1 MGKLIAGAAG
11 DSLRIGIHYLRVIV
25 RIARIAVDTLLSKLF
40 LEAMS
45 HQVDTSAI
53 KPCRSAK
60 CRVTKREWQAIP
72 EPFVLLTIDTD
83 AFDAVGGM
91 TFIRKKIAQLVKI
104 AKAEESIQL
113 DLVSELLL
121 HELGKMAVMFDW
133 KDEDGTLHSFDE
145 PVVWPGKQE
154 LVESLLIDEACE
166 EDRDI
171 NEDIRTTY
179 ESFYSLMLNGD
190 EDVFWDFDFAFLA
203 ESDVVRGIC
212 RVYVTLEYDREWHM
226 RPWLDIGAP
235 VPEIVVSVLDTVERH
250 AQEYG
255 GMEEM
260 RQALTTAA
268 QKAMYDK
275 EEEGEI
281 SRDAVERKESNMI
294 PEDSISEIISD
305 AEAIKVI
312 IDDTVED
319 LSLKEQH
326 RQQAIYVL
334 AEHIIACA
342 KSDSI

>member
-1 MGKLIAGAAG
+1 MIRTAEGG
-11 DSLRIGIHYLRVIV
+11 
-25 RIARIAVDTLLSKLF
+25 AVDTLLSRLF

-45 HQVDTSAI
+45 HQVDTTVI
-53 KPCRSAK
+53 KPCKQAR

-72 EPFVLLTIDTD
+72 EPFVLLTIDID
-83 AFDAVGGM
+83 AFDKVGGM
-91 TFIRKKIAQLVKI
+91 DFIRKKLAQLVKI

-145 PVVWPGKQE
+145 PVDWLGKQE
-154 LVESLLIDEACE
+154 LVKSLLIDEACE
-166 EDRDI
+166 ENRDI
-171 NEDIRTTY
+171 NEDIRTEF

-203 ESDVVRGIC
+203 EPDVVRGIC

-226 RPWLDIGAP
+226 RPWTDIGTP

-250 AQEYG
+250 AEQYG

-260 RQALTTAA
+260 RQALT
-268 QKAMYDK
+268 KAVHEQRREQYDK
-275 EEEGEI
+275 EEEGET
-281 SRDAVERKESNMI
+281 RDAVERKENAMI
-294 PEDSISEIISD
+294 TEDNIAEIISD

-312 IDDTVED
+312 INDSTDD
-319 LSLKEQH
+319 LPLKEQH

-334 AEHIIACA
+334 AEHIISHAM
-342 KSDSI
+342 DSI

>member
-1 MGKLIAGAAG
+1 MIRTPESGA
-11 DSLRIGIHYLRVIV
+11 
-25 RIARIAVDTLLSKLF
+25 TEELLSKLF
-40 LEAMS
+40 LETMS
-45 HQVDTSAI
+45 HQVDTTVI
-53 KPCRSAK
+53 KPCKSAK
-60 CRVTKREWQAIP
+60 CRVTKKEWQAIP
-72 EPFVLLTIDTD
+72 EDFVYATIDVS
-83 AFDAVGGM
+83 AFDEAGGM
-91 TFIRKKIAQLVKI
+91 DFIRKKLAQLIKI

-121 HELGKMAVMFDW
+121 YQLGQRALLFDW
-133 KDEDGTLHSFDE
+133 RDEDGNFHSFDE

-154 LVESLLIDEACE
+154 LVESLLIDEECD
-166 EDRDI
+166 EDRYI

-190 EDVFWDFDFAFLA
+190 EDVFWDFDFVFLA
-203 ESDVVRGIC
+203 EPDVVRGIC

-281 SRDAVERKESNMI
+281 SRDAVERKEDTMI

-305 AEAIKVI
+305 AEAIRVI
-312 IDDTVED
+312 INDSTDD
-319 LSLKEQH
+319 LPLAEQH

-334 AEHIIACA
+334 AEHIISRAMNE
-342 KSDSI
+342 